1 MSPFL
6 QTLGALALLA
16 SLAVFSL
23 LSAHLT
29 NLGTNLG
36 CSDSETKEQGLR
48 ALRRGSAEPWY
59 PGQPNPLREWF
70 DNYSEGPLIHKWLH
84 YFDIYHR
91 HLARFR
97 GRNATI
103 VEFGVQVRCE

>member
-23 LSAHLT
+23 LSARLT
-29 NLGTNLG
+29 NLGPNLG
-36 CSDSETKEQGLR
+36 CSESKEEGLR
-48 ALRRGSAEPWY
+48 ALQGGSAEPWY

-97 GRNATI
+97 GKNATI